1 MPPLL
6 TPSPNFVHWDHF
18 LNYRIKNCSHLHAGA
33 GGICFGEDRKNRTWN
48 GQMMM
53 PLHSHLSKGSSSP
66 WGITTSQLRW
76 TEDYLLHLFLP
87 KRVAR
92 YPPCR
97 KESNTRISIITTK
110 HQPGASRSTG
120 VTHSWRQVHLHGRV
134 RGSRL
139 PQLDLTY
146 GEHLFFF
153 DHTASKYPYFGGS
166 PLMADPP
173 TMESREVLLCI
184 EHPVW

>member
-97 KESNTRISIITTK
+97 KESNTRISIITTNQAPARCIPI
-110 HQPGASRSTG
+110 HRSHTFLTAGASPWYSKRQQASSAWSHIWWTFVLFWPHSFQVPLLWGEPSDGRSSYHG
-120 VTHSWRQVHLHGRV
+120 V
-134 RGSRL
+134 
-139 PQLDLTY
+139 
-146 GEHLFFF
+146 
-153 DHTASKYPYFGGS
+153 
-166 PLMADPP
+166 
-173 TMESREVLLCI
+173 
-184 EHPVW
+184 